1 MMKQKQLISA
11 AFGLLLITALNY
23 CKKSACETQEVSL
36 TLNGIE
42 WAQLDNRTGSPKVL
56 LPGQAGY
63 KNAYGFQL
71 TADPA
76 LVDSA
81 AAAGIECPFYNLSPR
96 ITGFDIITLTGLGD
110 EVAPGGS
117 VANYFAYVSGSS
129 SGSVSGAAPYLSTIW
144 SNQGERSC
152 IFLLTLPPVDTGW
165 QQLEIRL
172 QYSDLS
178 LDTLVMDPI
187 FLQ

>member
-1 MMKQKQLISA
+1 MANRPFLHA
-11 AFGLLLITALNY
+11 ALGLLLTAAFIQ
-23 CKKSACETQEVSL
+23 CKTDCVTTEVPL
-36 TLNGIE
+36 KINGID

-56 LPGQAGY
+56 QPGQAGY

-71 TADPA
+71 TADPVLA
-76 LVDSA
+76 DSA
-81 AAAGIECPFYNLSPR
+81 AAAGIECPFYNLTPR

-129 SGSVSGAAPYLSTIW
+129 SGTVSGAAPYLSTIW
-144 SNQGERSC
+144 SNPGERSC

-178 LDTLVMDPI
+178 LDTIVMDPI